1 MHWVPLFDENTSR
14 KVGAFLPEVDR
25 VPGKKKKKKKER
37 RATSCKY
44 CMDRLLGWFTQLR
57 RGPYKCRTFLFFL
70 FGRFRQPFAACTG
83 SCIRAFTLLL
93 DHLNFAWSEV
103 LSSSDITP
111 GNATPWFARAFVFH
125 KEIAFILFTM
135 LREGT
140 KFSSGT
146 AVELWLPLE
155 TKF

>member
-25 VPGKKKKKKKER
+25 VPGKKKKKKNVGQPLVNTVWTDFWAGLHSSVEVHINVE
-37 RATSCKY
+37 
-44 CMDRLLGWFTQLR
+44 LF
-57 RGPYKCRTFLFFL
+57 FFFL